1 MECLPNIHRAST
13 ERRGVGCACLG
24 WACFGRV
31 PFCGFWSLVASFSS
45 LDARGPFACQ
55 LLLVLIALPQRFGLK
70 LLHLLLTMHL
80 PIRCLLLQLAVLHF
94 KMSSDESE
102 IALASLA
109 SDSDAGSD
117 SILGSLATELDDDN
131 NSACN
136 VDGPVPLVSRF
147 RRTVYVSL

>member
-1 MECLPNIHRAST
+1 MECPPNIHRAST
-13 ERRGVGCACLG
+13 ERHAVGCAFLG

-31 PFCGFWSLVASFSS
+31 PFCGLWSLVASFSS

-70 LLHLLLTMHL
+70 PLHLLLTMHL

-102 IALASLA
+102 IGLAALASE
-109 SDSDAGSD
+109 SDAGSD
-117 SILGSLATELDDDN
+117 VGLGSLAMESD
-131 NSACN
+131 
-136 VDGPVPLVSRF
+136 VDGPVPLESRF